1 MLIPKVEF
9 LDDIQATDGYQKQL
23 KALYLTVSDN
33 QYQRLT
39 VLIDLNAYR
48 TAVFDLL
55 DCGIDL
61 PFERIK
67 RIHHSFSDDLA
78 LTEMSLDSSK
88 GQRLLEQLLALA
100 LYENTYDISGNPHPR
115 SVCLWLFDQPITET
129 LKHSIYLI
137 GQAYGM
143 GTNKRRYLRYWDP
156 RVMALLTHIWTAEQ
170 KLQVYQLGLT
180 HIYYIDWNSEMTV
193 LTLPT
198 PNEAYPAANI
208 QKTLGQLKPL
218 PFRFSRQQWQLLG
231 QTEWMNMILRQLK
244 ERIVINT
251 QSYKNVMNQA
261 LLIVQRQTTQ
271 QQAVK
276 NIVESLEQPRNQGVG
291 R

>member
-9 LDDIQATDGYQKQL
+9 LDDIQATDEYQKQL

-33 QYQRLT
+33 QYQTLT
-39 VLIDLNAYR
+39 VLIDLNTYG

-67 RIHHSFSDDLA
+67 RIHHSFDDDLA
-78 LTEMSLDSSK
+78 LIEISLDSSK

-100 LYENTYDISGNPHPR
+100 LYENTYDISGHPHPR

-156 RVMALLTHIWTAEQ
+156 RVLALLTHLWTDQQ
-170 KLQVYQLGLT
+170 KLQVYQLRLPRI
-180 HIYYIDWNSEMTV
+180 HYVDWNNTFIEI
-193 LTLPT
+193 TLPT
-198 PNEAYPAANI
+198 PNEVYPSNT
-208 QKTLGQLKPL
+208 KVTLEQLKPL
-218 PFRFSRQQWQLLG
+218 PFRFSQQQWQLLI
-231 QTEWMNMILRQLK
+231 QTEWINMILRQLK
-244 ERIVINT
+244 GQVVINDRVYDIII
-251 QSYKNVMNQA
+251 SQA
-261 LLIVQRQTTQ
+261 LLIAQRKMSQ
-271 QQAVK
+271 QQAIK
-276 NIVESLEQPRNQGVG
+276 NIVKSLERIKNKGV
-291 R
+291 

>member
-9 LDDIQATDGYQKQL
+9 LDDIQATDDYQKQL

-33 QYQRLT
+33 QYQTLT
-39 VLIDLNAYR
+39 VLIDLNIYG

-78 LTEMSLDSSK
+78 LIKMSLDSST

-100 LYENTYDISGNPHPR
+100 LYENTHDISGHPHSR

-129 LKHSIYLI
+129 LTHSIYLI
-137 GQAYGM
+137 GQAYGI

-156 RVMALLTHIWTAEQ
+156 RVLALLTYIWTAPQ
-170 KLQVYQLGLT
+170 KLQIYQLGLS
-180 HIYYIDWNSEMTV
+180 HIYYVDWNNEMTV

-198 PNEAYPAANI
+198 PNEVYPAANI
-208 QKTLGQLKPL
+208 QKTLGQLQPL
-218 PFRFSRQQWQLLG
+218 PFRFSQQQWQVLI
-231 QTEWMNMILRQLK
+231 QTEWINMILRQLK
-244 ERIVINT
+244 
-251 QSYKNVMNQA
+251 
-261 LLIVQRQTTQ
+261 
-271 QQAVK
+271 VK
-276 NIVESLEQPRNQGVG
+276 W
-291 R
+291 

>member
-9 LDDIQATDGYQKQL
+9 LDDIQATDAYQKQL

-33 QYQRLT
+33 QYQTLT
-39 VLIDLNAYR
+39 VLIDLNTYG

-55 DCGIDL
+55 DCGTDL
-61 PFERIK
+61 SFKRIK

-78 LTEMSLDSSK
+78 LIEMSLDSSK

-100 LYENTYDISGNPHPR
+100 LYENTYDISGHPHPR
-115 SVCLWLFDQPITET
+115 SVCLWLFDQPITKT
-129 LKHSIYLI
+129 LKHSMYLI

-156 RVMALLTHIWTAEQ
+156 RVMTLLSHLWTDQQ

-231 QTEWMNMILRQLK
+231 QAEWINMILRQLK

-251 QSYKNVMNQA
+251 QSYKTVMNQA

-276 NIVESLEQPRNQGVG
+276 NIVESLEQPRKQGVG

>member
-9 LDDIQATDGYQKQL
+9 LDDLQATDAYQKQL

-33 QYQRLT
+33 QYQTLT
-39 VLIDLNAYR
+39 VLIDLNTYG

-61 PFERIK
+61 SFKRIK

-78 LTEMSLDSSK
+78 LIEMSLNSSK

-100 LYENTYDISGNPHPR
+100 LYENTYDISGYPHPR
-115 SVCLWLFDQPITET
+115 SVCLWLFDQPITKT

-156 RVMALLTHIWTAEQ
+156 RVMALLTHLWTDQQ
-170 KLQVYQLGLT
+170 KLQVYKLGLS
-180 HIYYIDWNSEMTV
+180 HIYYVDWNNEINV
-193 LTLPT
+193 LTFPT
-198 PNEAYPAANI
+198 LNEVYPSNTEVA
-208 QKTLGQLKPL
+208 LEQLQPL
-218 PFRFSRQQWQLLG
+218 PFRFSQQQWQLLG
-231 QTEWMNMILRQLK
+231 QAEWINMILRQLK
-244 ERIVINT
+244 ERTVINT
-251 QSYKNVMNQA
+251 QSYKTVMKQA

-276 NIVESLEQPRNQGVG
+276 NIVESLEQPRNQGVA

>member
-1 MLIPKVEF
+1 MLTPKVEF

-78 LTEMSLDSSK
+78 LIEMSLDSSK

-100 LYENTYDISGNPHPR
+100 LYENTYDISGYPHSR
-115 SVCLWLFDQPITET
+115 SVCLWLFDQPITDT

-137 GQAYGM
+137 GQAYGL
-143 GTNKRRYLRYWDP
+143 GTNKFRYLRYWDP
-156 RVMALLTHIWTAEQ
+156 RVLVLLTYIWTAEQ
-170 KLQVYQLGLT
+170 KLQIHQLGLP
-180 HIYYIDWNSEMTV
+180 YIHYVDWNNEMTV
-193 LTLPT
+193 LTLPM
-198 PNEAYPAANI
+198 PSEVYPAANI
-208 QKTLGQLKPL
+208 QVALEQLKPL
-218 PFRFSRQQWQLLG
+218 PFRFSQQQWQLLE
-231 QTEWMNMILRQLK
+231 QTEWMNMIVRQLK
-244 ERIVINT
+244 GQMKVTDDVLKTVI
-251 QSYKNVMNQA
+251 SHA
-261 LLIVQRQTTQ
+261 LLIAKRQMTQ

-276 NIVESLEQPRNQGVG
+276 NIVRDLEQLEGVG
-291 R
+291 YE

>member
-9 LDDIQATDGYQKQL
+9 LDDIQATDDYQKQL

-33 QYQRLT
+33 QYKTLT
-39 VLIDLNAYR
+39 VLIDLNTYG
-48 TAVFDLL
+48 TSVFDLL

-100 LYENTYDISGNPHPR
+100 LYENTYDISAHPHPR

-156 RVMALLTHIWTAEQ
+156 RVLALLTHLWTDQQ
-170 KLQVYQLGLT
+170 KLQVYQLRLPR
-180 HIYYIDWNSEMTV
+180 IYYVDWNNTFTEV
-193 LTLPT
+193 ALPT
-198 PNEAYPAANI
+198 PSEVYPSNTKVA
-208 QKTLGQLKPL
+208 LDQLKPL
-218 PFRFSRQQWQLLG
+218 PFRFSQQQWALLE
-231 QTEWMNMILRQLK
+231 QTEWINMILRQLK
-244 ERIVINT
+244 GQVVINDRVYDIII
-251 QSYKNVMNQA
+251 SQA
-261 LLIVQRQTTQ
+261 LLIAQRKMSQ

-276 NIVESLEQPRNQGVG
+276 NIVKSLEQIKDKGIQA
-291 R
+291 

>member
-78 LTEMSLDSSK
+78 LIEMSLDSSK

>member
-9 LDDIQATDGYQKQL
+9 LDDLQATDAYQKQL
-23 KALYLTVSDN
+23 KALYLTVYDN
-33 QYQRLT
+33 QYQTLT
-39 VLIDLNAYR
+39 VLIDLNTYG

-55 DCGIDL
+55 DCGTDL
-61 PFERIK
+61 SFKRIK

-78 LTEMSLDSSK
+78 LIEMSLDSSK

-100 LYENTYDISGNPHPR
+100 LYENTYDISGHPHPR
-115 SVCLWLFDQPITET
+115 SVCLWLFDQPITKT
-129 LKHSIYLI
+129 LKHSIYMI
-137 GQAYGM
+137 GQAYEM

-156 RVMALLTHIWTAEQ
+156 RVIQLLDYLWTSLQ
-170 KLQVYQLGLT
+170 KLQVYQLGLPRM
-180 HIYYIDWNSEMTV
+180 HYVDWNNTFTEI
-193 LTLPT
+193 TLPT
-198 PNEAYPAANI
+198 PNEVYLSDTKAA
-208 QKTLGQLKPL
+208 LGQLKPL

-231 QTEWMNMILRQLK
+231 QAEWINMILRQLK

-261 LLIVQRQTTQ
+261 LLIVQSQTTQ

-276 NIVESLEQPRNQGVG
+276 NIVESLEQPRKQGVG

>member
-9 LDDIQATDGYQKQL
+9 LDDIQATDEYQKQL
-23 KALYLTVSDN
+23 KALYLTVFDY
-33 QYQRLT
+33 QYKTLT
-39 VLIDLNAYR
+39 VLIDLNTYG

-78 LTEMSLDSSK
+78 LIEMSLDSSK

-100 LYENTYDISGNPHPR
+100 LYENTYDISGHPHPR

-129 LKHSIYLI
+129 LKHSLYLV

-156 RVMALLTHIWTAEQ
+156 RVLALLTHLWTDQQ
-170 KLQVYQLGLT
+170 KLQVYQLRLPRI
-180 HIYYIDWNSEMTV
+180 HYVNWNNIFIEIA
-193 LTLPT
+193 LPA
-198 PNEAYPAANI
+198 PNEVYPSNTKVA
-208 QKTLGQLKPL
+208 LEQLKPL
-218 PFRFSRQQWQLLG
+218 PFRFSQQQWQLLI
-231 QTEWMNMILRQLK
+231 QTEWINMILRQLK
-244 ERIVINT
+244 GQVVINDRVYDIII
-251 QSYKNVMNQA
+251 SQA
-261 LLIVQRQTTQ
+261 LLIAQRKMSQ

-276 NIVESLEQPRNQGVG
+276 NIVTSLERIKNKGIQA
-291 R
+291 

>member
-1 MLIPKVEF
+1 MPLPKVEY
-9 LDDIQATDGYQKQL
+9 LDDIQGTEEYQDQL
-23 KALYLTVSDN
+23 KAVYKAISDHQYQQLTVI
-33 QYQRLT
+33 
-39 VLIDLNAYR
+39 IDLNAYG
-48 TAVFDLL
+48 TDVFDIL
-55 DCGIDL
+55 DSGTDL
-61 PFERIK
+61 AYERIK

-78 LTEMSLDSSK
+78 LIEISLDSSK

-261 LLIVQRQTTQ
+261 LLIVQSQTTQ

-276 NIVESLEQPRNQGVG
+276 NIVESLEQPRKQGVG

>member
-9 LDDIQATDGYQKQL
+9 LDDLQATDAYQKQL
-23 KALYLTVSDN
+23 KALYLTVYDN
-33 QYQRLT
+33 QYQTLT
-39 VLIDLNAYR
+39 VLIDLNTYG

-55 DCGIDL
+55 DCGTDL
-61 PFERIK
+61 SFKRIK

-78 LTEMSLDSSK
+78 LIEMSLDSSK

-100 LYENTYDISGNPHPR
+100 LYENTYDISGHPHPR
-115 SVCLWLFDQPITET
+115 SVCLWLFDQPITKT
-129 LKHSIYLI
+129 LKHSIYMI
-137 GQAYGM
+137 GQAYEM

-156 RVMALLTHIWTAEQ
+156 RVMILLTHLWTDQQ
-170 KLQVYQLGLT
+170 KLQVYKLGLS
-180 HIYYIDWNSEMTV
+180 HIYYVDWNNEMNV
-193 LTLPT
+193 LTFPT
-198 PNEAYPAANI
+198 LNKVYPSNTEVA
-208 QKTLGQLKPL
+208 LEQLQPL
-218 PFRFSRQQWQLLG
+218 PFRFSQQQWQLLG
-231 QTEWMNMILRQLK
+231 QAEWINMILRQLK

-251 QSYKNVMNQA
+251 QSYKTVMNQA
-261 LLIVQRQTTQ
+261 LLIVQHQTTQ

>member
-9 LDDIQATDGYQKQL
+9 LDDIQATDDYQKQL

-33 QYQRLT
+33 QYQTLT
-39 VLIDLNAYR
+39 VLIDLNIYG

-78 LTEMSLDSSK
+78 LIKMSLDSST

-100 LYENTYDISGNPHPR
+100 LYENTNDISGYPHSR

-129 LKHSIYLI
+129 LTHSIYLI
-137 GQAYGM
+137 GQAYGI

-156 RVMALLTHIWTAEQ
+156 RVLALSTYIWTAEQ
-170 KLQVYQLGLT
+170 KLQIYQLRLPRI
-180 HIYYIDWNSEMTV
+180 HYIDLNNTFTEIA
-193 LTLPT
+193 LPT
-198 PNEAYPAANI
+198 PNEVYPSNTEVAL
-208 QKTLGQLKPL
+208 KQLQPL
-218 PFRFSRQQWQLLG
+218 PFRFSQQQWQVLI
-231 QTEWMNMILRQLK
+231 QTEWINMILRQLK
-244 ERIVINT
+244 GQVVIT
-251 QSYKNVMNQA
+251 HRVYEIIISQA
-261 LLIVQRQTTQ
+261 LLIAQRKMSQ

-276 NIVESLEQPRNQGVG
+276 NIIKDLERMKGKGIVA
-291 R
+291 

>member
-9 LDDIQATDGYQKQL
+9 LDDIQATDDYQKQL
-23 KALYLTVSDN
+23 KALYLTVFDH
-33 QYQRLT
+33 QYKTLT
-39 VLIDLNAYR
+39 VLIDLNTYG

-67 RIHHSFSDDLA
+67 RIHHSFDDDLA

-100 LYENTYDISGNPHPR
+100 LYENTYDISAHPHSR

-156 RVMALLTHIWTAEQ
+156 RVLALLTHLWTDQQ
-170 KLQVYQLGLT
+170 KLQVYQQRLPR
-180 HIYYIDWNSEMTV
+180 IYYVDWNNIFIEIA
-193 LTLPT
+193 LPT
-198 PNEAYPAANI
+198 PSEVYPSNMKVA
-208 QKTLGQLKPL
+208 LDQLKPL
-218 PFRFSRQQWQLLG
+218 PFRFSQQQWQLLV
-231 QTEWMNMILRQLK
+231 QTEWINMILRQLK
-244 ERIVINT
+244 GQVVINDRVYDIII
-251 QSYKNVMNQA
+251 SQA
-261 LLIVQRQTTQ
+261 LLIAQRKMSQ
-271 QQAVK
+271 QQAIK
-276 NIVESLEQPRNQGVG
+276 NIVKSLERIKNKGIQA
-291 R
+291 

>member
-9 LDDIQATDGYQKQL
+9 LDDIQATDDYQKQL
-23 KALYLTVSDN
+23 KALYLMVSDN
-33 QYQRLT
+33 QYQTLT
-39 VLIDLNAYR
+39 VLIDLNIYG

-78 LTEMSLDSSK
+78 LIEISLDSSK

-100 LYENTYDISGNPHPR
+100 LYENTYDISGHPHPR
-115 SVCLWLFDQPITET
+115 SVCLWLFDQSITET

-156 RVMALLTHIWTAEQ
+156 RVLALLIHLWTDQQ
-170 KLQVYQLGLT
+170 KLQVYQLQLPCI
-180 HIYYIDWNSEMTV
+180 HYIDWNNTFTEIA
-193 LTLPT
+193 LPT
-198 PNEAYPAANI
+198 PNEVYPSNAEVA
-208 QKTLGQLKPL
+208 LEQLQPL
-218 PFRFSRQQWQLLG
+218 PFRFSQQQWQVLI
-231 QTEWMNMILRQLK
+231 QTEWINMILRQLK
-244 ERIVINT
+244 SQVVIT
-251 QSYKNVMNQA
+251 HRVYEITISQA
-261 LLIVQRQTTQ
+261 LLIAQRKMSQ

-276 NIVESLEQPRNQGVG
+276 NIVKSL
-291 R
+291 

>member
-9 LDDIQATDGYQKQL
+9 LDDIQATDEYQKQL
-23 KALYLTVSDN
+23 KALYLTVYDN
-33 QYQRLT
+33 QYQTLT
-39 VLIDLNAYR
+39 VLIDLNTYG

-67 RIHHSFSDDLA
+67 RIHHSFDDDLA
-78 LTEMSLDSSK
+78 LIEISLDSSK

-100 LYENTYDISGNPHPR
+100 LYENTYDISGHPHPR

-156 RVMALLTHIWTAEQ
+156 RVLALLTHLWTAPQ
-170 KLQVYQLGLT
+170 KLQVYQLGLSRI
-180 HIYYIDWNSEMTV
+180 HYVDWNNTFIEIA
-193 LTLPT
+193 LPT
-198 PNEAYPAANI
+198 PNEVYPSNTKVA
-208 QKTLGQLKPL
+208 LEQLKPL
-218 PFRFSRQQWQLLG
+218 PFRFSQQQWQLLI
-231 QTEWMNMILRQLK
+231 QTEWINMILRQLK
-244 ERIVINT
+244 GQVVIND
-251 QSYKNVMNQA
+251 QVYDIIISQA
-261 LLIVQRQTTQ
+261 LLIAQRKMSQ
-271 QQAVK
+271 QQAIK
-276 NIVESLEQPRNQGVG
+276 NIVKSLERIKNKGVQA
-291 R
+291 

>member
-9 LDDIQATDGYQKQL
+9 LDDIQATDAYQKQL

-33 QYQRLT
+33 QYQTLT
-39 VLIDLNAYR
+39 VLIDLNTYG

-61 PFERIK
+61 PFKRIK

-78 LTEMSLDSSK
+78 LIEMSLDSSK

-100 LYENTYDISGNPHPR
+100 LYENTYDISGRPHPR
-115 SVCLWLFDQPITET
+115 SVCLWLFDQPITKT
-129 LKHSIYLI
+129 LKHSIYMI

-156 RVMALLTHIWTAEQ
+156 RVMALLTHLWTDQQ
-170 KLQVYQLGLT
+170 KLQVYKLGLS
-180 HIYYIDWNSEMTV
+180 HIYYVDWNNEMNV
-193 LTLPT
+193 LTFPT
-198 PNEAYPAANI
+198 LNEVYPSNMEVA
-208 QKTLGQLKPL
+208 LEQLQPL
-218 PFRFSRQQWQLLG
+218 PFRFSQQQWQLLG
-231 QTEWMNMILRQLK
+231 QAEWINMILRQLK
-244 ERIVINT
+244 ERTVINT
-251 QSYKNVMNQA
+251 QSYKTVMNQA

>member
-9 LDDIQATDGYQKQL
+9 LDDLQATDAYQKQL

-33 QYQRLT
+33 QYQTLT
-39 VLIDLNAYR
+39 VLIDLNTYG

-61 PFERIK
+61 PFKRTK
-67 RIHHSFSDDLA
+67 RIHHSFGDDLA
-78 LTEMSLDSSK
+78 LIEMSLDSSK

-100 LYENTYDISGNPHPR
+100 LYENTYDISGHPHPR

-156 RVMALLTHIWTAEQ
+156 RVMALLTHLWTDQQ
-170 KLQVYQLGLT
+170 KLQVYKLGLS
-180 HIYYIDWNSEMTV
+180 HICYVDWNNEMNV
-193 LTLPT
+193 LTFPT
-198 PNEAYPAANI
+198 LNEVYPSN
-208 QKTLGQLKPL
+208 TEVELEQLQPL
-218 PFRFSRQQWQLLG
+218 PFRFSQQQWQLLG
-231 QTEWMNMILRQLK
+231 QAEWINMILRQLK

-251 QSYKNVMNQA
+251 QSYKTVMNQA
-261 LLIVQRQTTQ
+261 LLIVQSQTTQ